1 MWNCVAIATVRDMLT
16 YQRQATVADGVVRG
30 RLCDA
35 VNLGGGG
42 GGGGFPGV

>member
-1 MWNCVAIATVRDMLT
+1 MLT
-16 YQRQATVADGVVRG
+16 FQRQATVADGVVRG

-42 GGGGFPGV
+42 GAGGCSGVQKGGGGVGRG